1 MPKRHGQLFEKMFTQ
16 DALYKAYLSSR
27 KRKRKKSA
35 VYKFE
40 KDLGANL
47 SRLHKELQE
56 GSYKPRPYKTFYVHD
71 PKPRLIFAPHFR
83 DVVVQ
88 HAMYSTL
95 YPIMDR
101 TFCFESFGCRLGKGT
116 HRAADRAQEY
126 LRKSPK
132 DSYILQ
138 FDIRK
143 YFYRIDRGILQSLWE
158 KKIKDIRVLELVKIF
173 AEYPDKTGIPI
184 GNLLSQLGALIYL
197 NPLDNFIKRVLK
209 VNRYVRYVDDFILF
223 GLSLDTA
230 KQFRD
235 TITLW
240 LSKNLNL
247 ELSKWVIQPVKRG
260 VNFVGFRTWRTTRFV
275 RKRSMFNFNKSLK
288 NGNLASIQS
297 SLSHALH
304 SASYRHFMRK
314 IDEASLCISTQ

>member
-1 MPKRHGQLFEKMFTQ
+1 MPKRHGQLFETMFTQ

-47 SRLHKELQE
+47 SRLHQELQD

-88 HAMYSTL
+88 HAMYSIL
-95 YPIMDR
+95 YPIMDK

-126 LRKSPK
+126 LRQSPK

-143 YFYRIDRGILQSLWE
+143 YFYRIDRDILQSLWA
-158 KKIKDIRVLELVKIF
+158 KKIKDIRVLELVKTF
-173 AEYPDKTGIPI
+173 AEYPNKTGIPI

-197 NPLDNFIKRVLK
+197 NPLDHYIKRDLK
-209 VNRYVRYVDDFILF
+209 VERYVRYVDDFILF

-240 LSKNLNL
+240 LSENLNL
-247 ELSKWVIQPVKRG
+247 ELSKWIIQSAKRG
-260 VNFVGFRTWRTTRFV
+260 VNFVGFRTWRKTRFV
-275 RKRSMFNFNKSLK
+275 RKRSMYNFSKSLK
-288 NGNLASIQS
+288 NGKLDSVKS
-297 SLSHALH
+297 SLSHALNT
-304 SASYRHFMRK
+304 ASHRHFLRQ
-314 IDEASLCISTQ
+314 IDEASLCI